1 MIDAPFCPWPWF
13 HQNIL
18 TDGGVNPC
26 CVWGGSVKRYDRS
39 DFFDGD
45 FMSSLRQ
52 NFKDQIPH
60 ERCQKCLRNEQIK
73 GRSHRTYGFSIAE
86 LLQIDFNSSPVLR
99 SEEINLS
106 NVCNIKCRSCNQER
120 STKWIPDAVA
130 LGEDPVGL
138 LNSSWEL
145 TQTQAKNIKRLQF
158 LGGEPLLH
166 QDEIIRSLHCIK
178 EHGDITNLIFFI
190 NSNITVSISNELLEL
205 MKMMKK
211 VNIACSIDGVG
222 TLNDYIRSDS
232 TWQLVR
238 DNLTIIRQLKQNS
251 HNINFNLVCVYSV
264 YNAHAFIDILDLAT
278 ELDVWINPIF
288 LRVPVHLDAR
298 NLPLSYKEKLISMYQ
313 SCSVYDSQISQII
326 GHLGSNGTLSEDDWL
341 EKFSKFNSLLDQRRG
356 VNLAD
361 VVPALD
367 ALLHKHK

>member
-238 DNLTIIRQLKQNS
+238 DNLTIIRQLKQ
-251 HNINFNLVCVYSV
+251 
-264 YNAHAFIDILDLAT
+264 
-278 ELDVWINPIF
+278 
-288 LRVPVHLDAR
+288 
-298 NLPLSYKEKLISMYQ
+298 LSLIH
-313 SCSVYDSQISQII
+313 I
-326 GHLGSNGTLSEDDWL
+326 
-341 EKFSKFNSLLDQRRG
+341 
-356 VNLAD
+356 
-361 VVPALD
+361 
-367 ALLHKHK
+367 